1 MTKQQKIAAIRD
13 LVTRRCIHG
22 DSWRQRRRRKKFQVT
37 LAELSP
43 WLPHDLFISNY
54 GSFWEAVE
62 WENDEYDD
70 DHKASLKSIQTDAQW
85 LGRDMIENQD
95 EVTVDFIY
103 DHMQNWL

>member
-1 MTKQQKIAAIRD
+1 M
-13 LVTRRCIHG
+13 VFRR
-22 DSWRQRRRRKKFQVT
+22 
-37 LAELSP
+37 
-43 WLPHDLFISNY
+43 
-54 GSFWEAVE
+54 AVKDDE
-62 WENDEYDD
+62 DNTFRNKGLDVESLRIWHHLGRGVDIDEYDD